1 MILNAVVFYTVVIYY
16 AHCLVGSLL
25 FHFPNLIPFWRHG
38 VKLKNVV
45 VVNIAALVLVL
56 ASCNNRIFCCNSCS
70 KWLLTLGVSV
80 DLWQWSCCQV
90 LLLAAQFWVKAGVLR
105 TATGPLPPPTPPC
118 CPELDSSSRLSPGT
132 PKWTLSYLHYYMFHL
147 RRTKNDW

>member
-25 FHFPNLIPFWRHG
+25 FHFPNLIPFWRFW

-56 ASCNNRIFCCNSCS
+56 ASCKDFIFSYNSCC
-70 KWLLTLGVSV
+70 KWLGVSV
-80 DLWQWSCCQV
+80 VCPPVTMILLPSVAPCSSV
-90 LLLAAQFWVKAGVLR
+90 LGEGRGAENSHWAAPSTSTSVL
-105 TATGPLPPPTPPC
+105 
-118 CPELDSSSRLSPGT
+118 SRAS
-132 PKWTLSYLHYYMFHL
+132 
-147 RRTKNDW
+147 